1 MSDEIPEYDYVAYI
15 DEAGDPGTARVKPR
29 SKVGASEW
37 FIVSGALIPAKL
49 ESEVEGWVQEMMEAM
64 NSHQLRDIHFAKLN
78 DNRKTLLCSL
88 LAEKHVRLFT
98 VISNKQNMQ
107 GYHNP
112 FASQMTA
119 LLPQDNWFYC
129 WMTRILLER
138 MTDFVVK
145 NSMKKDGKVG
155 RLKLVYSERGGLRYS
170 QMHAYFEWIN
180 MKSVGGKI
188 PLYIP
193 WGHVDFR
200 TLNSNYMHVYSHRE
214 NQGLKL
220 PDIVASA
227 FFRAV
232 DIHDTGNRNADFA
245 KLLKPKMAAD
255 PDSKLISGYGV
266 KLMPNMKTL
275 DRFNVPLEQREIFMH
290 YGYPKQWWQN
300 IQ

>member
-1 MSDEIPEYDYVAYI
+1 
-15 DEAGDPGTARVKPR
+15 
-29 SKVGASEW
+29 
-37 FIVSGALIPAKL
+37 
-49 ESEVEGWVQEMMEAM
+49 
-64 NSHQLRDIHFAKLN
+64 
-78 DNRKTLLCSL
+78 
-88 LAEKHVRLFT
+88 AEKHVRLFT

-200 TLNSNYMHVYSHRE
+200 TLNSNYMHVYS
-214 NQGLKL
+214 
-220 PDIVASA
+220 
-227 FFRAV
+227 
-232 DIHDTGNRNADFA
+232 
-245 KLLKPKMAAD
+245 
-255 PDSKLISGYGV
+255 
-266 KLMPNMKTL
+266 
-275 DRFNVPLEQREIFMH
+275 
-290 YGYPKQWWQN
+290 
-300 IQ
+300 